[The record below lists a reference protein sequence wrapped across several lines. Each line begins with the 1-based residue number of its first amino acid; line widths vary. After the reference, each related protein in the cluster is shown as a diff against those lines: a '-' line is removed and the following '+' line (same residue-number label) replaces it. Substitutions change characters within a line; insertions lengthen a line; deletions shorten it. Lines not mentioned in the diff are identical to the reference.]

1 MSGVYPSQ
9 RPEPRMPGPELRV
22 ILTLAILVHL
32 VALATAMA
40 AYPQP
45 SLFLAALRN
54 VFAPYTQSL
63 KIDVVPP
70 YYGGARWHLTHAGE
84 SDVDYSIVV
93 EGKLPSGKTEKATF
107 PSARGWPLISW
118 KRQQTLADAAGSLTE
133 DENRHGDLGLLLSPI
148 AGDLL
153 RQMGATDGKVT
164 VRKHLLASIENM
176 NSPNRA
182 ESDPS
187 AAAYFETPYEA
198 TVLFQGDQVELLK
211 TSSKGEVA
219 PTAPGRKAR

>member
-1 MSGVYPSQ
+1 MSRDDPSQ

-32 VALATAMA
+32 VALTTAMA

-45 SLFLAALRN
+45 SLFLASLRN

-70 YYGGARWHLTHAGE
+70 YYGGTRWHLTHAGD
-84 SDVDYSIVV
+84 SDVDYSILV
-93 EGKLPSGKTEKATF
+93 EGKLPGGKTEKVTF
-107 PSARGWPLISW
+107 PSAKGWPLIAW
-118 KRQQTLADAAGSLTE
+118 RRQQTLADIAGNLSE
-133 DENRHGDLGLLLSPI
+133 DENRHGELATLLGPI

-153 RQMGATDGKVT
+153 RQMGTTDGTVT
-164 VRKHLLASIENM
+164 VRKHLLASMENLK
-176 NSPNRA
+176 SPNRN

-187 AAAYFETPYEA
+187 AATYFLTPYAA
-198 TVLFQGDQVELLK
+198 TILFEGDQVQLLK
-211 TSSKGEVA
+211 QTAQGENA
-219 PTAPGRKAR
+219 PTTPSQKAR